1 MIAVCARVVLACRGL
16 WAGWHPVARSRS
28 RQLCTACSSRR
39 TAKRR
44 VQCMHTSTPQL
55 LAAIWLLPT
64 RLETRTKE
72 SNMCASLGV
81 TETQR
86 RNESEGC
93 HATNGCWR
101 TGGLGEISVVVV
113 SAAEAVAH
121 HRPTYSTPRKV

>member
-1 MIAVCARVVLACRGL
+1 MLASSVV
-16 WAGWHPVARSRS
+16 GWHPVARSRS
-28 RQLCTACSSRR
+28 RQLCTACSSLPM
-39 TAKRR
+39 AKRR
-44 VQCMHTSTPQL
+44 VQCMHTIDAPWL

-93 HATNGCWR
+93 HARLPGYWR
-101 TGGLGEISVVVV
+101 RS
-113 SAAEAVAH
+113 
-121 HRPTYSTPRKV
+121 